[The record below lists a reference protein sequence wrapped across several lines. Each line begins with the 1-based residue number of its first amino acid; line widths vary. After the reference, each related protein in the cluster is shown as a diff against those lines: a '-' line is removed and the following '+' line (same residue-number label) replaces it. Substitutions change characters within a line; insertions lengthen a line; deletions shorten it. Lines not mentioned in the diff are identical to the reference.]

1 MFVCRVIQQE
11 INSRRCTT
19 SGTYE
24 CGACT
29 CNEGR
34 YGRHCE
40 CDGSTLSSDD
50 YDAACRECVS
60 LCLYMM

>member
-1 MFVCRVIQQE
+1 MLRDVVQE
-11 INSRRCTT
+11 VNSRHCTT
-19 SGTYE
+19 SGTYQ

-40 CDGSTLSSDD
+40 CDASTLTSDD
-50 YDAACRECVS
+50 YDAACKE
-60 LCLYMM
+60 